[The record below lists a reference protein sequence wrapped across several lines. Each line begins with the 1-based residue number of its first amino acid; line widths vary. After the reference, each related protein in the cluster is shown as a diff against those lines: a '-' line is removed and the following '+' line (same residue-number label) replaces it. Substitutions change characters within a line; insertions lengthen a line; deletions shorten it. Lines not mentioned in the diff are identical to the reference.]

1 MDKYRIELCDI
12 DDDLETLHITDKK
25 DEIVKMITYFNDQA
39 YEVQQFFLSS
49 IIAEILNDTFDDEI
63 IAQGLN

>member
-12 DDDLETLHITDKK
+12 DADLETLKITDKK
-25 DEIVKMITYFNDQA
+25 DEIVKMITYFNDQS

-49 IIAEILNDTFDDEI
+49 IIAEILNDALDNETM
-63 IAQGLN
+63 AQGLN

>member
-12 DDDLETLHITDKK
+12 DEDLEKLHITEHK
-25 DEIVKMITYFNDQA
+25 DEIVKMITYFNNQR

-49 IIAEILNDTFDDEI
+49 IIVELLLDTFDDETM
-63 IAQGLN
+63 AQGLN